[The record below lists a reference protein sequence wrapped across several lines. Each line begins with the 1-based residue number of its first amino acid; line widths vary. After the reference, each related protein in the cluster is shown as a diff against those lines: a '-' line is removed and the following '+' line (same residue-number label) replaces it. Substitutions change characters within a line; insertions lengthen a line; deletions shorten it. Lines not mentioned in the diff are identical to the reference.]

1 MSHPPGSIL
10 VAPLA
15 GHAARAAFRIDRPG
29 RSCQRLIWGRHLK
42 PLYGVIIVN
51 PEQAWSFRSVPPGRG
66 SKCAISLPNRS
77 RSRLTAKRRR
87 AFAPRLTLGLDES
100 QLAPANRG
108 TGPSKQKGIMNC
120 SAKEL
125 NGTDLPNRWTVEVI
139 YRDGS
144 L

>member
-1 MSHPPGSIL
+1 MSPPPGSIL

-66 SKCAISLPNRS
+66 SNMRNFFAEPVEKATDSKASSCFC
-77 RSRLTAKRRR
+77 TAPH
-87 AFAPRLTLGLDES
+87 AGAG
-100 QLAPANRG
+100 
-108 TGPSKQKGIMNC
+108 
-120 SAKEL
+120 
-125 NGTDLPNRWTVEVI
+125 
-139 YRDGS
+139 
-144 L
+144 